1 MKLTVAG
8 LTALRGDQLVLADLS
23 FVVPDR
29 GILAV
34 LGPSGTGKTTLIDAL
49 TRQLPSTGDCRLDDA
64 PIDPRR
70 QHLAV
75 VPQDYGLL
83 PWRTVAQN
91 VALPLKVS
99 QHHRLDAAQHQA
111 VAQVMAALGI
121 AELAKRYP
129 NRLSGGQQQ
138 RVALARAFAQAPDLL
153 MLDEAFSALD
163 PVVKARAYQLFIS
176 QWQARPVTTLLI
188 THDLE
193 EALALGDALL
203 ILHHGQGQ
211 VQANPLAKVPL
222 ATRREDARYYP
233 AVAALR
239 QEVEA
244 SWQE

>member
-8 LTALRGDQLVLADLS
+8 LTVVRGGRPVLQDLS
-23 FVVPDR
+23 FTVPDR

-49 TRQLPSTGDCRLDDA
+49 TRQLAADGDCRLDGA
-64 PIDPRR
+64 AIDPHR

-83 PWRTVAQN
+83 PWYTVGQN
-91 VALPLKVS
+91 VALPLTIG
-99 QHHRLDAAQHQA
+99 QHRKLDATQKAAVQA
-111 VAQVMAALGI
+111 VMAALGI
-121 AELAKRYP
+121 GELAGRFP
-129 NRLSGGQQQ
+129 NSLSGGQKQ

-163 PVVKARAYQLFIS
+163 PVVKARAYRLFIA

-203 ILHHGQGQ
+203 ILHDGGGA
-211 VQANPLAKVPL
+211 VRPNPLAGVPL
-222 ATRREDARYYP
+222 GARRESARYYQE
-233 AVAALR
+233 VAALGR
-239 QEVEA
+239 EVA
-244 SWQE
+244 TTWQE